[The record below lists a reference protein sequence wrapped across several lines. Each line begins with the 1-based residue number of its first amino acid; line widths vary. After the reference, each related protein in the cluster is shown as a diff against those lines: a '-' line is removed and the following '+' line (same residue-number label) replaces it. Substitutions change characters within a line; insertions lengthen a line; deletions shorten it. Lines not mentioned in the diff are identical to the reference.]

1 MNTTPF
7 MDKQIMDLSH
17 SGSSQSKDLIDLINN
32 NNNHKHK
39 TTDEEDERDE
49 HHETLNSNN
58 NDNNLNGIGVTKDDI
73 VPSYDF
79 QPIRPLAA
87 SSSPNYDSAP
97 NLAAAAAASSFSTRS
112 WNSDSNANTSPPRP
126 LIKSYSSL
134 DTIEPTKVAA
144 VGKDQKTSDATILS
158 EIDQTMKKHMDNLL
172 HVMEGVSA
180 RLTQLE
186 SRTHRLEN
194 SVDDLKVYVGNNH
207 GSTDGKLRQL
217 ENILREVQT
226 GVQTIKDKQDI
237 LEAQLQLAKLQVSKT
252 DQQSESQTSMV
263 TNPVQQDASAPQ
275 QSQPQLPHPA
285 NLPQSI
291 PAVPSPNAPPQPSP
305 QQGLPPPIQLT
316 NQFPQN
322 QIPAV
327 PQRDSYFTPPPPVQ
341 PQEAPN
347 QQYQV
352 PPTQQP
358 HPQVGAPPH
367 QQYQQPPHPQFP
379 QPTPHLPQQQPAP
392 HLPQQQ
398 PSISPVNLPQV
409 QSSLGQH
416 VEETPYVP
424 SQNYPP
430 NLRQPT
436 SQPPGGPPPTQ
447 QYYGAPTH
455 VYEPPSS
462 RPNPGYS
469 SGYGT
474 LSAPAE
480 PYRYGGSSQYGGTS
494 APKAQQLPTAS
505 SVAPSGGSGYPQLP
519 TARVLPQALPTAS
532 VAGGGSGSPGGGNRV
547 PIDDVVD
554 KVASMG
560 FPRDHVRATV
570 RKLTENGQ
578 SVDLNAVLDKLM
590 NDGELQTRGWF
601 NR

>member
-7 MDKQIMDLSH
+7 MDKQIMDLTH

-32 NNNHKHK
+32 NNHNHKHNN
-39 TTDEEDERDE
+39 TDDEDERVESQLE
-49 HHETLNSNN
+49 HHRQETLN
-58 NDNNLNGIGVTKDDI
+58 NNLNGIGVTKDDI
-73 VPSYDF
+73 IPSYDF

-87 SSSPNYDSAP
+87 SSPNYDSAP
-97 NLAAAAAASSFSTRS
+97 NLAASAAFSTRS

-144 VGKDQKTSDATILS
+144 VGKDQKALDAIILS
-158 EIDQTMKKHMDNLL
+158 EIDQTMKKHMENLL

-194 SVDDLKVYVGNNH
+194 SVDDFKVSVGNNH

-217 ENILREVQT
+217 ENILREVQS
-226 GVQTIKDKQDI
+226 GVQTVKDKQDI

-252 DQQSESQTSMV
+252 DQQSETQTSVV
-263 TNPVQQDASAPQ
+263 TNPIQQGASAPQ
-275 QSQPQLPHPA
+275 QSQPQFPPHA

-291 PAVPSPNAPPQPSP
+291 PAVPSPNAPPQPPP
-305 QQGLPPPIQLT
+305 QQGLPPPIQLA

-358 HPQVGAPPH
+358 HPQPGAPPH
-367 QQYQQPPHPQFP
+367 QQYQQSPHPQFS
-379 QPTPHLPQQQPAP
+379 QPAPHIPQQQPAP
-392 HLPQQQ
+392 HLPQQ
-398 PSISPVNLPQV
+398 PPAITPVNLPQI

-430 NLRQPT
+430 TLHQPT
-436 SQPPGGPPPTQ
+436 SQPPSGPPPTQ

-455 VYEPPSS
+455 AYEPPSS

-480 PYRYGGSSQYGGTS
+480 PYRYGGSSQYGGTP
-494 APKAQQLPTAS
+494 ALKPQQLPTAS
-505 SVAPSGGSGYPQLP
+505 SVSPSSGSGYPQLP

-532 VAGGGSGSPGGGNRV
+532 VASGGSGSTGGGNRV

-554 KVASMG
+554 KVSSMG

-590 NDGELQTRGWF
+590 NDGELQQRGWF